1 MLRFS
6 LEPVAAG
13 VIAKG
18 SLHTAARNNRKRQG
32 VIVREGSEHRPGANQ
47 KIKYPDKTGCYRIRF
62 FSDHPVSSLY
72 KDNS

>member
-18 SLHTAARNNRKRQG
+18 SLRTAARNNRKRQG
-32 VIVREGSEHRPGANQ
+32 VIVREDSEHRP
-47 KIKYPDKTGCYRIRF
+47 
-62 FSDHPVSSLY
+62 
-72 KDNS
+72 